1 MIVSDVLVDTIC
13 IRRAGDCIFSKR
25 FLSWSAVGDRRTKA
39 FFCETFLVMES
50 CWRFT
55 NKSGVTREQLL
66 HRVMKIFSFS
76 IRQQKSVDHVIET
89 YFLILP
95 RGVANLKQ

>member
-1 MIVSDVLVDTIC
+1 
-13 IRRAGDCIFSKR
+13 
-25 FLSWSAVGDRRTKA
+25 
-39 FFCETFLVMES
+39 MES